1 MITMYICVTISLMN
15 NCSLSGKFDL
25 RTVTGSEDVETTHH
39 RMSHFKNC
47 NQCFA
52 VLVLYLQKM
61 TSAVMMCLML
71 IMLTEIK

>member
-25 RTVTGSEDVETTHH
+25 RTVTGSETTHH
-39 RMSHFKNC
+39 HMSHFKNC

-52 VLVLYLQKM
+52 VLVLCLQKM
-61 TSAVMMCLML
+61 ISAVMMCLML

>member
-1 MITMYICVTISLMN
+1 MITKSTTMTES
-15 NCSLSGKFDL
+15 SAGGKFDL
-25 RTVTGSEDVETTHH
+25 RTVTSSEDVETTHH
-39 RMSHFKNC
+39 HMSHFKNC

>member
-39 RMSHFKNC
+39 HVTFQELQSMFCSFGFVSSEDDFCC
-47 NQCFA
+47 NDVFNA
-52 VLVLYLQKM
+52 DH
-61 TSAVMMCLML
+61 ANGD
-71 IMLTEIK
+71 